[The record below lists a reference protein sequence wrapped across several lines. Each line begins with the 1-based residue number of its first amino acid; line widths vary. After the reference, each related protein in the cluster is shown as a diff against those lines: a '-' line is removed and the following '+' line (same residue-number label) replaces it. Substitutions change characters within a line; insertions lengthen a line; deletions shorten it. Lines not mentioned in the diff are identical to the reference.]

1 MNGLRLR
8 LTIPALLLVASFG
21 AFASKT
27 ETLQELIARAEAA
40 KPADRPA
47 LYVEVAE
54 RQLESADKL
63 YTAGNVDEA
72 RSDLQEVVS
81 YSEKA
86 HDAVIESDKKIKGV
100 EISLRKMAA
109 RLRDIQRT
117 VNFDD
122 QAPVQA
128 AATRIESLRT
138 DLLTHMFKG
147 KNK

>member
-1 MNGLRLR
+1 MRFR
-8 LTIPALLLVASFG
+8 LTIPAFLAISLI

-40 KPADRPA
+40 KPPDRPA

-63 YTAGNVDEA
+63 YTAGNTEEA
-72 RSDLQEVVS
+72 RSAVQDVVS

-86 HDAVIESDKKIKGV
+86 HDAVIQSDKKIKGV

-122 QAPVQA
+122 QAPVQSA
-128 AATRIESLRT
+128 ASQLESLRT